1 MTDEND
7 MVIETEA
14 KKVEEKKSNA
24 GARNL
29 VLMGILAIMIA
40 VSTTS
45 VSLAIYHNS
54 GDIYLDRSRPGFLPD
69 KEEIEE
75 DENDDEKEEYD
86 FSKSGVLT
94 KEVVEEYLKNLQTE
108 GEAIDEFEKP
118 FDGQVLSDRHLGI
131 VEEAPTNVNT
141 EPVDAGV
148 EAMNENGV

>member
-7 MVIETEA
+7 MVVEA
-14 KKVEEKKSNA
+14 EVKKTEEKKSNA

-29 VLMGILAIMIA
+29 VLMGALAILIA

-75 DENDDEKEEYD
+75 GGDDDGQEEYD

-94 KEVVEEYLKNLQTE
+94 KEVVEEYLKNLQAE